1 MIQGPAE
8 FSVEIQ
14 PRARYDA
21 IDVRGRITAQHGD
34 VLAEFPRALYVSFH
48 TTAGYLEQALATR
61 LARGAERG
69 VDAYLDAFRTVFP
82 EDAGYLHDNLALRTE
97 LTDDQKAV
105 EPRNADSHLAFMAAG
120 LHACVPYR
128 TDAGPVWFVD
138 LDGMN
143 AGQPRQRQTT
153 VVAYS
158 HEVPVWKTTVVI
170 PVSGH
175 PIDSVNLRDPAIGF
189 FEMLHE
195 AIARYGVTK
204 GRLRIELDPNEH
216 QAGLTVNEYE
226 TLLMR
231 HDLVEVLR
239 NPFRYMAEKGRHA
252 LADPRAVPSKAFDY
266 AKYDLV
272 RVMNKLVDRLGL
284 NEGVIER
291 TMARLMAMPA
301 ERFLRMKRSVNLLV
315 SDRQSPGHGA
325 IVEGTYQSPI
335 LVQWDHASN
344 RERHVIITLA
354 RLL

>member
-1 MIQGPAE
+1 MSQGPAE
-8 FSVEIQ
+8 FSVQIQ

-21 IDVRGRITAQHGD
+21 IDVRALITASHGN
-34 VLAEFPRALYVSFH
+34 VLAEFPHALYVSFH

-61 LARGAERG
+61 LSRGADHG
-69 VDAYLDAFRTVFP
+69 VDAYLDAFRAVFP

-120 LHACVPYR
+120 LRACVPYR
-128 TDAGPVWFVD
+128 AGNEPVWFVD

-143 AGQPRQRQTT
+143 AGQPRIRQTT
-153 VVAYS
+153 VVGYS
-158 HEVPVWKTTVVI
+158 HEVPVWKTKVVI

-175 PIDSVNLRDPAIGF
+175 PIDSVNLRDPHVGF
-189 FEMLHE
+189 YDMLNE
-195 AIARYGVTK
+195 AIARYGIAS

-239 NPFRYMAEKGRHA
+239 NPFRFMAEKGRHA
-252 LADPRAVPSKAFDY
+252 LADPRAIPSKAFDY
-266 AKYDLV
+266 AKYDMV
-272 RVMNKLVDRLGL
+272 RVMNQLVDRLGL

-315 SDRQSPGHGA
+315 SDRQSPGYGT

-335 LVQWDHASN
+335 LVQWGHASN
-344 RERHVIITLA
+344 RERHVIITLS
-354 RLL
+354 RLV

>member
-1 MIQGPAE
+1 MSQGPAE
-8 FSVEIQ
+8 FSVEIK

-21 IDVRGRITAQHGD
+21 IDVRGRIAEEHGD

-48 TTAGYLEQALATR
+48 TTAGYLEQALANR
-61 LARGAERG
+61 LRRGPENG
-69 VDAYLDAFRTVFP
+69 VDAYLDVFRSVFP
-82 EDAGYLHDNLALRTE
+82 EDAGYLHDNLELRTE

-128 TDAGPVWFVD
+128 TGDEPVWFVD

-143 AGQPRQRQTT
+143 AGQPRRRQTT
-153 VVAYS
+153 VVGYS
-158 HEVPVWKTTVVI
+158 HEVPVWKTQFVI

-175 PIDSVNLRDPAIGF
+175 PIDSINLRDPRIGF
-189 FEMLHE
+189 YEMLDE
-195 AIARYGVTK
+195 AIARYGIAK

-239 NPFRYMAEKGRHA
+239 NPLRFMAEKGRHA
-252 LADPRAVPSKAFDY
+252 LADPRAIPSKAVDY
-266 AKYDLV
+266 AKYDIV
-272 RVMNKLVDRLGL
+272 RVMNQLVDRLGL
-284 NEGVIER
+284 NEGIVER
-291 TMARLMAMPA
+291 TMARFMAMPA

-315 SDRQSPGHGA
+315 SDRQSPGQGT

-344 RERHVIITLA
+344 RKRHVNITLS
-354 RLL
+354 RLV

>member
-1 MIQGPAE
+1 MAQAPAE
-8 FSVEIQ
+8 VSVEIQ

-21 IDVRGRITAQHGD
+21 IDVRARIAAEHGD
-34 VLAEFPRALYVSFH
+34 VLAEFPRALYCSFH

-61 LARGAERG
+61 LSRGANDG

-128 TDAGPVWFVD
+128 TGDEPVWFVD

-143 AGQPRQRQTT
+143 AGTPRRRQTT
-153 VVAYS
+153 VVGYS
-158 HEVPVWKTTVVI
+158 HEVPVWRTQVVI

-175 PIDSVNLRDPAIGF
+175 PIDSINLRDPQIGF
-189 FEMLHE
+189 YDMLNE
-195 AIARYGVTK
+195 AIARYGVSK

-216 QAGLTVNEYE
+216 QAGLTINEYE

-239 NPFRYMAEKGRHA
+239 NPLRYMAEKGRHA
-252 LADPRAVPSKAFDY
+252 LADPRAIPAKAADY
-266 AKYDLV
+266 AKYDIV
-272 RVMNKLVDRLGL
+272 RAMNQLVDRLGL
-284 NEGVIER
+284 NEGIVER

-315 SDRQSPGHGA
+315 SDRREPGRGA

-335 LVQWDHASN
+335 LVQWNHASN
-344 RERHVIITLA
+344 RERHVNITLA
-354 RLL
+354 RLV

>member
-1 MIQGPAE
+1 MSQGPAE
-8 FSVEIQ
+8 LSVQIQ

-21 IDVRGRITAQHGD
+21 IDVRALVTAEHGN
-34 VLAEFPRALYVSFH
+34 VLAEFPHALYVSFH
-48 TTAGYLEQALATR
+48 TTAGYLDQALATR
-61 LARGAERG
+61 LSRGAGNG
-69 VDAYLDAFRTVFP
+69 VNAYLDAFRSVFP

-105 EPRNADSHLAFMAAG
+105 EPRNADSHLAFIAAG

-128 TDAGPVWFVD
+128 VGDDPVWFVD

-143 AGQPRQRQTT
+143 AGQPRTRQTT
-153 VVAYS
+153 VVGYS
-158 HEVPVWKTTVVI
+158 HEVPVWRTRAVI

-175 PIDSVNLRDPAIGF
+175 PIDAVNLRDPQVGF
-189 FEMLHE
+189 YDLLND
-195 AIARYGVTK
+195 AIARYGVAK

-239 NPFRYMAEKGRHA
+239 NPFRFMAEKGRHA
-252 LADPRAVPSKAFDY
+252 LADPRAIPAKTLEY
-266 AKYDLV
+266 AKYDIV
-272 RVMNKLVDRLGL
+272 RVINQLVDRLGL
-284 NEGVIER
+284 NESMIER
-291 TMARLMAMPA
+291 TMARFMAMPA

-315 SDRQSPGHGA
+315 SDRQAPGHGT
-325 IVEGTYQSPI
+325 IIEGTYQSPI

-344 RERHVIITLA
+344 RERHVIITLS